1 MFKRLL
7 FLSFI
12 IALLLT
18 CVVIW
23 FWYVPQEELKKQR
36 TEQLMNQSY
45 SDTVSIKETV
55 KPLE

>member
-23 FWYVPQEELKKQR
+23 FWYIPQEELKKQR
-36 TEQLMNQSY
+36 TEQLMNQSN

>member
-23 FWYVPQEELKKQR
+23 FWYMPQEELKKQR
-36 TEQLMNQSY
+36 TEQLMNQSN

>member
-23 FWYVPQEELKKQR
+23 FWYIPQEELKKQR
-36 TEQLMNQSY
+36 TEKLMNQSN

>member
-36 TEQLMNQSY
+36 TEQFMNQSN